1 MAIGVNS
8 MLNIGKGALFAS
20 QAAIHTTGNNV
31 SNVNT
36 PGYSR
41 QAVIF
46 QPNFSMDFNPGQVGQ
61 GVRATEVV
69 RYFDRFV
76 EDAYLKKFST
86 AAHQQT
92 LYSQMRYVENL
103 FNEANVDGIGTAL
116 TAMFDSWTKLSQSS
130 NGTAAR
136 EELLSTAG
144 TLADLIRS
152 TDTSLRELEEEMDKL
167 IREQVDEANRLI
179 QQIAALNKEIKA
191 HYVEGQ
197 NNPNTLMDER
207 DQLVRALA
215 GIIDVDVEDRG
226 PGAEYRLTMKN
237 GLVLVQH
244 DVPFSLQ
251 YGSPSVI
258 NNLQTDSDFRD
269 AAGKQ
274 LTAHFSGKDSH
285 EYTLEVVTG
294 GDVGGGAQFR
304 VSIDGGQTWLK
315 DENGQ
320 DRLFNANEETGS
332 VRVGELDIWFD
343 PANTTLVPPNGLTVG
358 DKFTI
363 SPKNDVYW
371 IEPTTGPYNIS
382 TQVYPNGSMNSMRI
396 TGGTLGGYLEFR
408 DAKVGEYRDRLQAF
422 TESLAWEVNRIHS
435 QGAGL
440 TPLSNVLGT
449 YRVGRETAALGS
461 PESLFQWSDRLQAG
475 NLSFAVYG
483 PDGKPVIPY
492 PGSQAL
498 SSINFDPATDSL
510 QDVVAAINGI
520 NFLDNDG
527 NPHTPFTAAIYDG
540 KLQVLT
546 NPIPGSTPPTN
557 YTFAITADTSG
568 LAAALGINTFFTGET
583 PGNFTVHPDLS
594 TNINHVNSG
603 RLNGAGEINP
613 GDNSMAEEIGGLA
626 RKAVYISTTWNAT
639 TKQSLSDYYGTL
651 VARVGAD
658 TYNAQYTAATETAM
672 AQELYDRQEEISGVN
687 LDEEM
692 TNLIK
697 FQASYKAAAKLI
709 TTADEMLQ
717 TLLGMKQ

>member
-8 MLNIGKGALFAS
+8 VLNIGKGALFAS
-20 QAAIHTTGNNV
+20 QSAIHTTGNNI

-41 QAVIF
+41 QAIVF
-46 QPNFSMDFNPGQVGQ
+46 QPNFSIDFSPGQVGQ

-92 LYSQMRYVENL
+92 LYGQLRYVENL
-103 FNEANVDGIGTAL
+103 FNEANTDGIGTAL
-116 TAMFDSWTKLSQSS
+116 TAMFDSWTKLSQASS
-130 NGTAAR
+130 GTAAR

-152 TDTSLRELEEEMDKL
+152 TDNSLRELEEQMDKL
-167 IREQVDEANRLI
+167 IREQVDDANRLI
-179 QQIAALNKEIKA
+179 QQIANLNRQIKA

-207 DQLVRALA
+207 DQLVRELA
-215 GIIDVDVEDRG
+215 GIIDVNVEDRG

-244 DVPFSLQ
+244 DVPFALQ
-251 YGSPSVI
+251 YGGNSVI
-258 NNLQTDSDFRD
+258 NNLHHDSPYRD
-269 AAGKQ
+269 PVTGQQK
-274 LTAHFSGKDSH
+274 TAHFSGKDSH
-285 EYTLEVVTG
+285 EYTVEMANDGT
-294 GDVGGGAQFR
+294 VGGGAQFR
-304 VSIDGGQTWLK
+304 VSVDGGQTWLK

-320 DRLFNANEETGS
+320 DRLFNANEQDGS
-332 VRVGELDIWFD
+332 VRVGDLDIWFD
-343 PANTTLVPPNGLTVG
+343 AGTVKQG
-358 DKFTI
+358 DTFTI

-371 IEPTTGPYNIS
+371 IEPTTGPYNVS
-382 TQVYPNGSMNSMRI
+382 TQVYPNGTMNPMRI

-440 TPLSNVLGT
+440 APLSSVLGT
-449 YRVGRETAALGS
+449 YKVGRTDAALGS
-461 PESLFQWSDRLQAG
+461 PEALFTWSDRLQAG

-483 PDGKPVIPY
+483 PDGEPIIPY

-498 SSINFDPATDSL
+498 SQINFDPSTDSL
-510 QDVVAAINGI
+510 EDVVAAINGI
-520 NFLDNDG
+520 NFTDNDG
-527 NPHTPFTAAIYDG
+527 VFHPQPFTAAIYDG
-540 KLQVLT
+540 KLQVIT
-546 NPIPGSTPPTN
+546 NQIPGSAPPSN

-568 LAAALGINTFFTGET
+568 LAAALGSNTFFEGDT
-583 PGNFTVHPDLS
+583 PGSFTVRGDLS

-626 RKAVYISTTWNAT
+626 KKAVYISTTWNAT

-672 AQELYDRQEEISGVN
+672 AQDLYDRQEEISGVN

-709 TTADEMLQ
+709 TTADEMLE